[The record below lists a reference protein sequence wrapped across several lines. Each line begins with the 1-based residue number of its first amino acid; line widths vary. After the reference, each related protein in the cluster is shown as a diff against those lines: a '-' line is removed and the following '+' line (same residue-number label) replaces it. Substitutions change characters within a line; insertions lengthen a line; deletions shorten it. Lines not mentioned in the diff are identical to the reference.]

1 MAQDPTIIGPAA
13 DALYPQGE
21 GHITGGETLRSDDL
35 NFQYPQAN
43 WKRALWLAC
52 SATIANATIDA
63 ADTFVVYGV
72 TFTVQSV
79 GAGTKGMIQ
88 LTDSNGFGYSIP
100 NYVPD
105 QLATAQSAGQ
115 QPLPNY

>member
-1 MAQDPTIIGPAA
+1 MAQDPTIQGPAA
-13 DALYPQGE
+13 NALYPQGQ
-21 GHITGGETLRSDDL
+21 GHTGSETLRTDDL
-35 NFQYPQAN
+35 NFQYPQAD
-43 WKRALWLAC
+43 WKRALWLAM
-52 SATIANATIDA
+52 SADIADGAIDA
-63 ADTFVVYGV
+63 ADTYVVYGV

-79 GAGTKGMIQ
+79 GAAPWGMIK
-88 LTDSNGFGYSIP
+88 LTDGNGYGYSIP